1 MFITE
6 NYLIIKLTDKEGQ
19 WKLTKITENII
30 IIKYYFNLYIE
41 FIINFKEIRN
51 DKQLESY
58 WKIEDFK
65 VEENFINKIKATDW

>member
-6 NYLIIKLTDKEGQ
+6 NYLIIKLTDKKGQ

-41 FIINFKEIRN
+41 LIIDFKEIRN

-65 VEENFINKIKATDW
+65 VEENFINKIKTTD